1 MTNLLSAHFARL
13 WRSAWF
19 WVGAIAMA
27 WIAWRSVEG
36 ARTLANY
43 GEPVSILSYALNFV
57 LVLLIALPVFAA
69 VFLNADYYY
78 GVIRNKLTV
87 GQRRG
92 AVYLSDL
99 ILVASVGLIYT
110 GVYLGVLLGFGLPQV
125 GAGERFPLLPGW
137 GEVAPKLAA
146 SLAVIL
152 AIGAMSVLLARL
164 MTHRAVPL
172 AALGLALALIFAAR
186 TADQMLLTP
195 AEVPSYDE
203 IVPIMDESGRTV
215 KGYRKDGVDYT
226 LEDCPT
232 EPNPEYMGEPLHAAL
247 AFAQNFSPA
256 GQAYQLYSDTVS
268 GPVSAL
274 PPPPG
279 VLAGFALGFTA
290 AATGLGLAVFQRKDL
305 K

>member
-1 MTNLLSAHFARL
+1 MRNLFSAHLARL
-13 WRSAWF
+13 WRSGWFWTGAVVMAWF
-19 WVGAIAMA
+19 
-27 WIAWRSVEG
+27 AWRCVSS
-36 ARTLANY
+36 AHTMADY
-43 GEPVSILSYALNFV
+43 GEPVSIWSDALSFLPPL
-57 LVLLIALPVFAA
+57 LVALPVFAA
-69 VFLNADYYY
+69 VFLNGDYYY
-78 GVIRNKLTV
+78 GTIRNKLTA
-87 GQRRG
+87 GHRRS
-92 AVYLSDL
+92 AVYLADL
-99 ILVASVGLIYT
+99 GLIAGVGLVYT
-110 GVYLGVLLGFGLPQV
+110 GVYQGILLGFGLPLV
-125 GAGERFPLLPGW
+125 GTGERFGMPGW
-137 GEVAPKLAA
+137 GEIAPKLAA

-152 AIGAMSVLLARL
+152 AISAMSVFLARL

-226 LEDCPT
+226 MEDCPT

-256 GQAYQLYSDTVS
+256 GQAYQLVSDTVS
-268 GPVSAL
+268 GPVSAPAL
-274 PPPPG
+274 PPG
-279 VLAGFALGFTA
+279 TLAAFALGFTA
-290 AATGLGLAVFQRKDL
+290 AATGLGLILFQRKDL